1 MMIQKKII
9 FIIFFIFVNF
19 KSFSSENIFII
30 YNIDNEIITNV
41 DVKKESRY
49 LIMLNQQLKELDKTK
64 IFEVAK
70 KSALREALKNKELSK
85 FFNLNE
91 VDVQTEKYLKTIYL
105 RLKLNNK
112 NELLNYLKINNLTI
126 EYVEKKVQI
135 ELAWNQLIYDKYK
148 NRVSVDSKKLLREI
162 KANKSLKD
170 ERVYLLSE
178 IVFEKDD
185 QDNLNEKISN
195 INQSIN
201 EIGFKNTANIY
212 SIADSSKFGGNIGW
226 VEEKKLNIKILKE
239 LVKSD
244 TDKITKPIQ
253 FGNSFIILKIE
264 GIKYQKRTT
273 DESLELKRKVQ
284 FETNRQLA
292 QFSKTYYNKIKI
304 NAIIDEL

>member
-1 MMIQKKII
+1 MIQKKII

-19 KSFSSENIFII
+19 KSFSSENVFII

-178 IVFEKDD
+178 STHDER
-185 QDNLNEKISN
+185 
-195 INQSIN
+195 
-201 EIGFKNTANIY
+201 Y
-212 SIADSSKFGGNIGW
+212 SL
-226 VEEKKLNIKILKE
+226 KKL
-239 LVKSD
+239 
-244 TDKITKPIQ
+244 
-253 FGNSFIILKIE
+253 
-264 GIKYQKRTT
+264 
-273 DESLELKRKVQ
+273 ESLVLECIFQ
-284 FETNRQLA
+284 
-292 QFSKTYYNKIKI
+292 
-304 NAIIDEL
+304 

>member
-1 MMIQKKII
+1 MG
-9 FIIFFIFVNF
+9 
-19 KSFSSENIFII
+19 
-30 YNIDNEIITNV
+30 
-41 DVKKESRY
+41 
-49 LIMLNQQLKELDKTK
+49 
-64 IFEVAK
+64 
-70 KSALREALKNKELSK
+70 ALWGPWPRQNCA
-85 FFNLNE
+85 
-91 VDVQTEKYLKTIYL
+91 
-105 RLKLNNK
+105 
-112 NELLNYLKINNLTI
+112 
-126 EYVEKKVQI
+126 
-135 ELAWNQLIYDKYK
+135 
-148 NRVSVDSKKLLREI
+148 SV
-162 KANKSLKD
+162 
-170 ERVYLLSE
+170 VW
-178 IVFEKDD
+178 F
-185 QDNLNEKISN
+185 SN

>member
-19 KSFSSENIFII
+19 KSFSSENVFII

-304 NAIIDEL
+304 NAIINEL

>member
-1 MMIQKKII
+1 MIQKKII